1 MPATRRVLIGLPAYN
16 EKIALPRLLAR
27 IESLRQTS
35 SKAMTVVLSNDGS
48 IDATPA
54 TAHAWQQR
62 LPLIVLNGVVK
73 RGWARACAHW
83 SNMQLPMAQMTTCS
97 LSWIATTP
105 TIRRRSKR
113 CSHVWQKA
121 LTW

>member
-1 MPATRRVLIGLPAYN
+1 MLATRRVLIGLPAYN

-27 IESLRQTS
+27 IESLRQTVS
-35 SKAMTVVLSNDGS
+35 EPMTVVLYNDGS
-48 IDATPA
+48 TDATLA

-62 LPLIVLNGVVK
+62 LRLVVLDGVVNK
-73 RGWARACAHW
+73 GLGAG
-83 SNMQLPMAQMTTCS
+83 
-97 LSWIATTP
+97 LSALVEYAAANGADDDVLVIMDCDD

-113 CSHVWQKA
+113 CSHARQKA